1 MKRVQKSIKSLRPQM
16 VYDATSDNSGHT
28 AILCFA
34 QIQPYGWTSDTR
46 RMLSEIGLRGGF
58 KNRFKK
64 GGMII

>member
-1 MKRVQKSIKSLRPQM
+1 MN
-16 VYDATSDNSGHT
+16 ATSDNSGHT